1 MRASYRRVT
10 SHVASTVKNG
20 SKALL
25 VSSPPFL
32 IILVEY
38 KCVVGVHNLWAHIS
52 QLGPS
57 SRHFSAPK

>member
-1 MRASYRRVT
+1 M
-10 SHVASTVKNG
+10 
-20 SKALL
+20 LL
-25 VSSPPFL
+25 PLLKTEAKPSWFLLPCL

-57 SRHFSAPK
+57 VRHFSAPK